1 MVSTVIIN
9 LVLTLGLA
17 VLFGSFGKRLPTRS
31 QFLLLLSTY
40 LLWPAVL
47 YSINLE
53 SGLSEHISTLLPV
66 FCASLLVFVQVCP
79 QFQTHVYPLKHQY
92 KWSLIA
98 VFVALLYLGVENIYL
113 GWLDPPKQHL
123 LAISENTT
131 LSIQLAIICFVVVL
145 APMIEEILF
154 RGLLFHALEVKLS
167 PSSTIAL
174 SGLLF
179 GLVHI
184 EVPALI
190 PLLVVL
196 GWILGW
202 LRFKSNSMVPPLILH
217 MVNNGLA
224 ILLSMM
230 NSGSAST

>member
-1 MVSTVIIN
+1 
-9 LVLTLGLA
+9 
-17 VLFGSFGKRLPTRS
+17 
-31 QFLLLLSTY
+31 
-40 LLWPAVL
+40 
-47 YSINLE
+47 
-53 SGLSEHISTLLPV
+53 
-66 FCASLLVFVQVCP
+66 
-79 QFQTHVYPLKHQY
+79 
-92 KWSLIA
+92 
-98 VFVALLYLGVENIYL
+98 
-113 GWLDPPKQHL
+113 
-123 LAISENTT
+123 
-131 LSIQLAIICFVVVL
+131 
-145 APMIEEILF
+145 
-154 RGLLFHALEVKLS
+154 
-167 PSSTIAL
+167 AL

-230 NSGSAST
+230 SSGSVST